1 MMATVSSA
9 LGMMNQLSRALDR
22 VTSRVYVLNVA
33 LERMRR
39 LIEKPAVLR
48 ISLNASAIRP
58 IRVSVHLDTRQ
69 ALVRAAALRLQ
80 ILSRIGTITATIHL
94 NSNLTSLFSQLI
106 DLVRQLS
113 EAVRNIPPPGGEG
126 GGGGSGGASE
136 EGGGNGMLKRVFS
149 SIDWESAMRISDEY
163 MNIRAKLDFVN
174 DGMQTTNQ
182 LQQKVF
188 ASAGRARSSY
198 TEMAEA
204 VGRMGTA
211 SDTFGNN
218 DEVITFTEL
227 LQKSF
232 RVSGATAEDQQG
244 GMQQMSQAMVAGKLQ
259 GDEFRSIMQN
269 APMLAQAIANYTGTS
284 QAELLELS
292 EEGKIT
298 ADIMKNAMF
307 AASEEITRKFEDVPR
322 TFADVRNQL
331 QNNALQAFG
340 PIIEQIN
347 DFLNSDVGTAFI
359 NNIGLA
365 IQTAAILLGDLVT
378 GIEAIANAFVT
389 YWPVIEPI
397 LVLLGSVLL
406 AYIIVQIWLT
416 TAALYAQVAAL
427 FAQAAAW
434 LAVYWPVVL
443 IVLAIVAI
451 IYVLTQMGVTAE
463 QIVGAV
469 VGFFRGLYAAIYNI
483 IADIYN
489 GFAAFAEFFLN
500 VFNHPVYS
508 AKKLFAEFV
517 NSTLDMLKKVAEAI
531 DWVFGSNL
539 AGGITSLQEKM
550 TDWVG
555 EMPEGYKVIQR
566 MEKKSILDE
575 AKEGYDAGS
584 RWANGISDKLKNFN
598 LDNLTGTDAEAFK
611 GFGDSKNPYETPNIG
626 KVGEVGRINNTVDI
640 SSEDLKMMRELA
652 EMKNIQNFVS
662 LTPSI
667 SFGDTHIRN
676 ESDMDTII
684 MKITD
689 RLNQDIAA
697 SADAA
702 YG

>member
-80 ILSRIGTITATIHL
+80 IISRIGTITATIHL

-218 DEVITFTEL
+218 DEVITFAEL

-307 AASEEITRKFEDVPR
+307 AASDEITRKFEDVPR

-331 QNNALQAFG
+331 QNNALQAFS

-347 DFLNSDVGTAFI
+347 GFLNSDVGTAFI
-359 NNIGLA
+359 NNIDLA

-434 LAVYWPVVL
+434 LAVYWPVLL

-611 GFGDSKNPYETPNIG
+611 GFGDNKNPYETPNIG